1 MTGFVLCC
9 LSLLFFTS
17 LLAFSSSFRFFIQSV
32 AELRLALKNSFFCC
46 HAFGI
51 DLFRSFSCKST
62 ILHSQFFESTLRNN
76 PVSQHLLLLIVGFA
90 ETTILCGNLSH
101 GLGQKCFKLISTVTL
116 KFRTSFSTRYI
127 VFSIPQGIAHIIKCA
142 ALTINGAALLTH
154 LIQNSQ
160 GSDSFQKVAH
170 FSYSFRSTNR

>member
-1 MTGFVLCC
+1 MSGFVLCC

-17 LLAFSSSFRFFIQSV
+17 LLALQVSFFGFGYCVS
-32 AELRLALKNSFFCC
+32 ELRLTIKNDFLGC
-46 HAFGI
+46 HTFSLN
-51 DLFRSFSCKST
+51 LFRSLASQLT
-62 ILHSQFFESTLRNN
+62 ILHSQFFEGTLGQN

-90 ETTILCGNLSH
+90 ETTILCSDLSH
-101 GLGQKCFKLISTVTL
+101 WLRQKCFKLISTVTL

-127 VFSIPQGIAHIIKCA
+127 VFRIPQGIAHIIKRT

-154 LIQNSQ
+154 LIQNTQ